1 MDGVMREQLVL
12 SEDGL
17 VHVRVALNKSH
28 SINPLCVRLL
38 LARSAGAGDC
48 VLNLRLATS
57 APGR

>member
-17 VHVRVALNKSH
+17 VHVRAALNKSY
-28 SINPLCVRLL
+28 SIKPLCVRLL
-38 LARSAGAGDC
+38 LARSAGAVDR
-48 VLNLRLATS
+48 VLKLRLATS